1 MPSLTSVLGVDL
13 PVVQAP
19 MAGVQ
24 DEALAIAVAKAGG
37 LGSMPCAL
45 LDSARLE
52 TALQRFAVLD
62 VPINL
67 NFFCHDMAE
76 PDQEQMTRWREPA
89 RGLVNRLMRELGAI
103 SPLAPAFPWASQALA
118 PLRAAAEARGLDDF
132 TPLWSGAKPGTFSGT
147 DAAYVTR
154 ELAGHG

>member
-1 MPSLTSVLGVDL
+1 MPSITSLLGVNL

-45 LDSARLE
+45 LDPVRLE
-52 TALQRFAVLD
+52 AALQRFVALP

-76 PDQEQMTRWREPA
+76 PDTAEMARWRDVLTPYY
-89 RGLVNRLMRELGAI
+89 RELGVEPPQPSTAGARRPI
-103 SPLAPAFPWASQALA
+103 RRFDSG
-118 PLRAAAEARGLDDF
+118 RARA
-132 TPLWSGAKPGTFSGT
+132 
-147 DAAYVTR
+147 V
-154 ELAGHG
+154 